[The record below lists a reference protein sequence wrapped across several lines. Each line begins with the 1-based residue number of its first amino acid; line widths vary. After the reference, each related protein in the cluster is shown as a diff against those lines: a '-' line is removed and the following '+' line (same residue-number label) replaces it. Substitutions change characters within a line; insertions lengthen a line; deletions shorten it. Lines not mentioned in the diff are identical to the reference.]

1 MPTTRSTANNQ
12 NQGLGDQVAE
22 LMARLSAMEMRA
34 NEHEDVVQRKDG
46 EIRRL
51 RENTAMTVPTSACV
65 TSAPG
70 VKPTSFKGDKHDGA
84 ARNLNRFL
92 HRRDAD
98 STIFPAYFPT
108 DAVKAAYAMTG

>member
-51 RENTAMTVPTSACV
+51 
-65 TSAPG
+65 
-70 VKPTSFKGDKHDGA
+70 
-84 ARNLNRFL
+84 
-92 HRRDAD
+92 
-98 STIFPAYFPT
+98 
-108 DAVKAAYAMTG
+108 